1 MRLRPAL
8 LAIVA
13 FVFAALA
20 MSIPAAAQA
29 PADGPPGVDEITWV
43 NPPESLPPGV
53 SHHTF
58 RSDRL
63 GRDVGYTIYLPPSY
77 EGGTDVFPVIYWLHG
92 RGGNESDLRPSV
104 ALHAE
109 IEAGRAEPLVLV
121 TVNGGAGSGYFDNPE
136 TGVLSES
143 LIIRDLIPHIEETY
157 RVSDSQS
164 GRGIAGFSMGGAG
177 AVRLVLRNRGVFGAF
192 VSYGGQLFPQAALM
206 EEHALTD
213 RDFATEHDVYF
224 LAVNSLASLRGVG
237 MQFYVGSEDQYLSDN
252 RRFATHLE
260 ANDMSPG
267 FDEIPGL
274 DHNLAGYLTAVGE
287 DTFRFFSERLQPGS

>member
-1 MRLRPAL
+1 MRLSPAL
-8 LAIVA
+8 LLV
-13 FVFAALA
+13 AALA
-20 MSIPAAAQA
+20 ISVPAAAQA
-29 PADGPPGVDEITWV
+29 PDGPPSADEITWV

-58 RSDRL
+58 RSSSM
-63 GRDVGYTIYLPPSY
+63 GREVGYMIYLPPTY

-92 RGGNESDLRPSV
+92 RGGNESDIRPAV
-104 ALHAE
+104 ALHAA
-109 IEAGRAEPLVLV
+109 IEAGRVQPMALVM
-121 TVNGGAGSGYFDNPE
+121 VNGGAGSGYFNNPE

-143 LIIRDLIPHIEETY
+143 LIIRDLIPHIEGTY
-157 RVSDSQS
+157 RVSASQR

-192 VSYGGQLFPQAALM
+192 VAYGGQLFPQAALM

-213 RDFATEHDVYF
+213 TEFAADHDVYF

-267 FDEIPGL
+267 FEEIPGL
-274 DHNLAGYLTAVGE
+274 AHNLADYLAAVGDE
-287 DTFRFFSERLQPGS
+287 TFQFFSERLQPGS

>member
-1 MRLRPAL
+1 MRLQSAL
-8 LAIVA
+8 VLLV
-13 FVFAALA
+13 ALA
-20 MSIPAAAQA
+20 VSAPAVAQA
-29 PADGPPGVDEITWV
+29 PASGPPSLDEITWV

-58 RSDRL
+58 QSDALARE
-63 GRDVGYTIYLPPSY
+63 VGYTIYLPPSY
-77 EGGTDVFPVIYWLHG
+77 EGGTEVFPVIYWLHG

-104 ALHAE
+104 ALHAA
-109 IEAGRAEPLVLV
+109 IESGRVQPMVLV
-121 TVNGGAGSGYFDNPE
+121 TVNGGAGSGYFDNPG

-143 LIIRDLIPHIEETY
+143 LIVRDLIPHIEETY
-157 RVSDSQS
+157 RVSASQS

-177 AVRLVLRNRGVFGAF
+177 AVRLVLRNRGVFSAF
-192 VSYGGQLFPQAALM
+192 VSYGGMLIPQAALM

-213 RDFATEHDVYF
+213 AQFAVDRDVYA

-237 MQFYVGSEDQYLSDN
+237 MQFYVGTADQFLADN

-267 FDEIPGL
+267 YEEIPGL
-274 DHNLAGYLTAVGE
+274 EHNLADYLTAVGE
-287 DTFRFFSERLQPGS
+287 DTFRFFSDTLEPGS